1 MKQAELEQVILGA
14 VLIDKDAQIEFF
26 SLVNSSDV
34 FTDDKHQIVYKAVKA
49 LYDDNK
55 PIDILTIAEWTKK
68 AGQYKSMGGG
78 KTLTTLAGKLSSAAH
93 FSIHIRYLLEA
104 YVKRGIGSFAQQLLT
119 SSVNDVDDVFERVAK
134 VQAGLE
140 NLINQVIVKDEKSI
154 SETLREIRVKW
165 DIENET
171 GLAGMATGLHTLDT
185 ATGGLVDTD
194 LIVMGARPGQGKTAF
209 LMSLIQSYCKRGI
222 PVGMFSL
229 EMGQTQ
235 LVQRLLSLESD
246 VFAYKIRNDK
256 YDNYDRQRLY
266 DAASRID
273 KWPLHINDEAG
284 MTLRRLRTRAH
295 IWKKEHGIK
304 LLCVDYLQ
312 LMSSDNKKGNRESEI
327 SEISRGLKIL
337 AKDLQIPII
346 ALSQLSRAVE
356 ARHDKMPQLSDLRE
370 SGAIEQ
376 DADSIW
382 FLMRPG
388 YYPQFRESRTTM
400 VEGDE
405 YETENLCIL
414 SIAKFRAG
422 ETKLLALKWDS
433 NLMKFSDYHAQ
444 TTF

>member
-1 MKQAELEQVILGA
+1 MTQIELEQIILGSVIL
-14 VLIDKDAQIEFF
+14 DKDAQIEFF
-26 SLVNSSDV
+26 ALVQSSNV
-34 FTDDKHQIVYKAVKA
+34 FTEDKHKIICNALKS
-49 LYDDNK
+49 LYDQNK
-55 PIDILTIAEWTKK
+55 PIDLLTIAEWVKK
-68 AGQYKSMGGG
+68 SGHYKNMGGG
-78 KTLTTLAGKLSSAAH
+78 KTLAQLVTKISSAAH
-93 FSIHIRYLLEA
+93 FSIHIRILLEA
-104 YVKRGIGSFAQQLLT
+104 YLKRGIGTFAQQLLT
-119 SSVNDVDDVFERVAK
+119 SSVNDVDDVFERVSK
-134 VQAGLE
+134 VQTGLE
-140 NLINQVIVKDEKSI
+140 NLINQVVIKDEKSI
-154 SETLREIRVKW
+154 SETLGEIREKW
-165 DIENET
+165 QIENVS
-171 GLAGMATGLHTLDT
+171 GLAGIPTGINALDA
-185 ATGGLVDTD
+185 ATGGLVDSD

-209 LMSLIQSYCKRGI
+209 VMSLLQSYAKRNI

-256 YDNYDRQRLY
+256 YDHYDRQRLHE
-266 DAASRID
+266 ASLRIE
-273 KWPLHINDEAG
+273 KWPLFINDEAG
-284 MTLRRLRTRAH
+284 MTLRRLKTKAH

-312 LMSSDNKKGNRESEI
+312 LMSSDTKKFNRESEI

-337 AKDLQIPII
+337 AKDLNIPII

-356 ARHDKMPQLSDLRE
+356 SRPDKMPQLSDLRE

-388 YYPQFRESRTTM
+388 YYSQFRDSPTTN
-400 VEGDE
+400 VEGKE
-405 YETENLCIL
+405 YATENLCIL

-422 ETKLLALKWDS
+422 ETKLLPLKWDS
-433 NLMKFSDYHAQ
+433 NLMKFSDYET

>member
-1 MKQAELEQVILGA
+1 VKKSGL
-14 VLIDKDAQIEFF
+14 
-26 SLVNSSDV
+26 
-34 FTDDKHQIVYKAVKA
+34 YK
-49 LYDDNK
+49 N
-55 PIDILTIAEWTKK
+55 
-68 AGQYKSMGGG
+68 MGGG
-78 KTLTTLAGKLSSAAH
+78 KTLAECAGKVSSAAH

-104 YVKRGIGSFAQQLLT
+104 YLKRGIGSFAQQLLT

-134 VQAGLE
+134 VQTGLE
-140 NLINQVIVKDEKSI
+140 NLVNQVIVKDEKSI
-154 SETLREIRVKW
+154 SETLREIREKW
-165 DIENET
+165 EVENVS
-171 GLAGMATGLHTLDT
+171 GLAGTPTGLNTLDA

-194 LIVMGARPGQGKTAF
+194 LIVLGARPGQGKTAF

-229 EMGQTQ
+229 EMGQIQ

-256 YDNYDRQRLY
+256 YDTYDRQRLS
-266 DAASRID
+266 DASVRID
-273 KWPLHINDEAG
+273 NWPLFINDEAG

-295 IWKKEHGIK
+295 IWKKQHGIK

-312 LMSSDNKKGNRESEI
+312 LMSSDTKKGNRESEI

-356 ARHDKMPQLSDLRE
+356 SRPDKMPQLSDLRE

-388 YYPQFRESRTTM
+388 YYSQFRDSPTTTVEES
-400 VEGDE
+400 E
-405 YETENLCIL
+405 YSTEDLCIL

-422 ETKLLALKWDS
+422 ETKLLPLKWNS
-433 NLMKFSDYHAQ
+433 NLMKFSDYE
-444 TTF
+444 TSTNF

>member
-1 MKQAELEQVILGA
+1 MTQLELEQIILGS
-14 VLIDKDAQIEFF
+14 VIIDRESQIEFF
-26 SLVNSSDV
+26 NLVQSSEV
-34 FTDDKHQIVYKAVKA
+34 FTEQKHKIICNGLKA
-49 LYDDNK
+49 LYDQNK
-55 PIDILTIAEWTKK
+55 PIDLITLSEWVKKSGKIEKIGGVKTIASLMTRV
-68 AGQYKSMGGG
+68 
-78 KTLTTLAGKLSSAAH
+78 SSAAH
-93 FSIHIRYLLEA
+93 FSIHIRVLLES
-104 YVKRGIGSFAQQLLT
+104 YLKRGVGKFAQQLLT
-119 SSVNDVDDVFERVAK
+119 SSLTETDDVFEQVSK
-134 VQAGLE
+134 VQTGLE
-140 NLINQVIVKDEKSI
+140 SLVNQVVVRDEKTI
-154 SETLREIRVKW
+154 VETIAEIREKW
-165 DIENET
+165 EVENVS
-171 GLAGMATGLHTLDT
+171 GLAGIPTGIPSLDA

-209 LMSLIQSYCKRGI
+209 IMTLIQSYCRRGI

-235 LVQRLLSLESD
+235 LVNRLLSLESN

-256 YDNYDRQRLY
+256 YDNYDRMNLWE
-266 DAASRID
+266 ASKRIEA
-273 KWPLHINDEAG
+273 WPLHINDEAG
-284 MTLRRLRTRAH
+284 MSLRRLRTRAH

-312 LMSSDNKKGNRESEI
+312 LMSSDTKKFNREAEI

-337 AKDLQIPII
+337 AKDLEIPII

-356 ARHDKMPQLSDLRE
+356 SRPDKMPQLSDLRE

-388 YYPQFRESRTTM
+388 YYPQFRESEFTSI
-400 VEGDE
+400 EGAD
-405 YETENLCIL
+405 YLTENLCIL

-422 ETKLLALKWDS
+422 ETKLLPLKWDS
-433 NLMKFSDYHAQ
+433 NLMKFSDYES